1 MVQVGTMTCYD
12 STNFDTTPGLEAFGS
27 THLSQCGGGK
37 RRSKRRR
44 SKRRSSKRRSSKRRS
59 SKRRRSKRRSSKR
72 RRSKRRSVK
81 KQCKC
86 PSNCKKC
93 KKHNCRGGNDCPCD
107 TMKHTRRSSR
117 RKRRRSFR
125 KSKSRRIRRTRR
137 HFKTSKKKGGAS
149 IEEGVPPT
157 ERRELGADFWGNVN
171 EGMRELK
178 IQKCKDQYDEC
189 LKKCVL

>member
-37 RRSKRRR
+37 RRSKRR
-44 SKRRSSKRRSSKRRS
+44 SSKRRI
-59 SKRRRSKRRSSKR
+59 SKR

-117 RKRRRSFR
+117 RKRRGSFR

-137 HFKTSKKKGGAS
+137 HFKTSKKKGGAP
-149 IEEGVPPT
+149 IEEGGPPT
-157 ERRELGADFWGNVN
+157 ERRELGADFWGNVQ
-171 EGMRELK
+171 EGMKE
-178 IQKCKDQYDEC
+178 QKTRQCKDQYDEC